1 MIYVGT
7 DIVTISRLD
16 KLICKNGERFLDRVY
31 TKNEQNICNSKANPK
46 IHYSGKFA
54 AKEAVIKAFLSYNNR
69 KNIPLHSI
77 EIQNKKDGAPHVIL
91 RDGTN
96 CADNLQISI
105 SHTEEYATAIAI
117 LEIK

>member
-7 DIVTISRLD
+7 DIVTISRID
-16 KLICKNGERFLDRVY
+16 KLIRENGERFLNRVY

-54 AKEAVIKAFLSYNNR
+54 AKEAVKKALLSYNNK
-69 KNIPLHSI
+69 KNIPFHSI
-77 EIQNKKDGAPHVIL
+77 EIHNKKDGEPNVIL
-91 RDGTN
+91 SDGMN
-96 CADNLQISI
+96 CTDNLKISI